1 MQNLGNVT
9 LNISFFF
16 LIKSSKKEA
25 TTDDLFVCIL
35 KLLCLVSV
43 FHLLVFKKPLV

>member
-16 LIKSSKKEA
+16 KIKSSKKEA
-25 TTDDLFVCIL
+25 TTNDLFVCIL
-35 KLLCLVSV
+35 KLLCLGSDLP
-43 FHLLVFKKPLV
+43 LLVFKKPLV